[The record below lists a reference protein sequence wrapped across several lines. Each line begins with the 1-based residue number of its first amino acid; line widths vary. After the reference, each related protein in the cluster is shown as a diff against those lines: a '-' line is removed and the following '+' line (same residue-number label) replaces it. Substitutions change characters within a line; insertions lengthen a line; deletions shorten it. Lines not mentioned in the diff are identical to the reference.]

1 MEAFRKGGNM
11 NIVEAVSFVAG
22 VISIISVLYQ
32 IAKHFSL
39 SHRRK
44 RRGRKRHS
52 QTTQAQTTTRAD
64 QSVQITINIY

>member
-1 MEAFRKGGNM
+1 M

-22 VISIISVLYQ
+22 VISIISVLYHF
-32 IAKHFSL
+32 AKHFTL

-44 RRGRKRHS
+44 RHKRKRQA
-52 QTTQAQTTTRAD
+52 QTTQAQTTTRTD

>member
-1 MEAFRKGGNM
+1 M

-22 VISIISVLYQ
+22 VISIISVLYHF
-32 IAKHFSL
+32 AKHFTL

-44 RRGRKRHS
+44 RRGRMLHS
-52 QTTQAQTTTRAD
+52 QTTQAQTTTRTD

>member
-1 MEAFRKGGNM
+1 M
-11 NIVEAVSFVAG
+11 NIVEAVSFVA
-22 VISIISVLYQ
+22 VIISIISVLYQ

-44 RRGRKRHS
+44 RRRRKRHS
-52 QTTQAQTTTRAD
+52 QATYFTQTTLRTHTTTRAD

>member
-1 MEAFRKGGNM
+1 M

-22 VISIISVLYQ
+22 IISIISVLCH

-39 SHRRK
+39 RHRRK
-44 RRGRKRHS
+44 RHRRKQHS
-52 QTTQAQTTTRAD
+52 HTTQAQTTTRTD